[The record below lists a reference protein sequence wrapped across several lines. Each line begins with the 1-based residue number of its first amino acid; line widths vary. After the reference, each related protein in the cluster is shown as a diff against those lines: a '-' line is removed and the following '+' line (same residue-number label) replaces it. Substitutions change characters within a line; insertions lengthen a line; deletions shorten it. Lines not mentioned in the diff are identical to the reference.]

1 MRSHEKENIYKF
13 VDDKTFLEV
22 INLLSIGIAS
32 HNYKARIPSN
42 IKTSGLVIH
51 NENLKSQEHL
61 DNIQRWT
68 NDKKML
74 LNTQKTKNMIFN
86 FSRDNQFTT
95 EIELNG
101 DIVETVSETKLLGT
115 IITDKLD

>member
-1 MRSHEKENIYKF
+1 M
-13 VDDKTFLEV
+13 
-22 INLLSIGIAS
+22 
-32 HNYKARIPSN
+32 
-42 IKTSGLVIH
+42 IH